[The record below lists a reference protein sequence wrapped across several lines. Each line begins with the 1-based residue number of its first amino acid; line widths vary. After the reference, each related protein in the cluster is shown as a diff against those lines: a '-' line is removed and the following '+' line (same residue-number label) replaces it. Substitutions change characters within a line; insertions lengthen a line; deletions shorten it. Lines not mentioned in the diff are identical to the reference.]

1 MSMKMQDHETEMDS
15 LYAPGEPDEAGESG
29 EGKGKGKPESVD
41 EEEQETN
48 TAVAPVKVLQ
58 GKGGEPLKE
67 GDEVVVKI
75 VKVYGDTAE
84 FAYSSTKPGEIGGG
98 GESDANSEIDSMDK
112 AGGNP
117 GGMGY

>member
-1 MSMKMQDHETEMDS
+1 MSS
-15 LYAPGEPDEAGESG
+15 LYGSDEHEGND
-29 EGKGKGKPESVD
+29 EGKSPPKSVD
-41 EEEQETN
+41 EEMDDSN

-75 VKVYGDTAE
+75 VKVYGDQAE
-84 FAYSSTKPGEIGGG
+84 FSYSNTKPSEIGGG
-98 GESDANSEIDSMDK
+98 GEEDYGKEIDAMDK

>member
-1 MSMKMQDHETEMDS
+1 MKTLDDDKEMDS
-15 LYAPGEPDEAGESG
+15 LYASGEPDEAAKP
-29 EGKGKGKPESVD
+29 KGDTETVD
-41 EEEQETN
+41 QEEQETN

-75 VKVYGDTAE
+75 LKVYGDQAE

-98 GESDANSEIDSMDK
+98 GEGDYGAEIDSMDK

-117 GGMGY
+117 SGNPGGMGY